1 MLRIL
6 KNKRIII
13 CGPSGVGKTTLFTSL
28 IEKRFIEDTDVT
40 FGMEFYI
47 KQMSISGNEI
57 MFSVWDLSGRHQ
69 ALESI
74 ITTSD
79 IVNQGVDKIII
90 CFDLSDLSTLGEVPQ
105 WAELFPS
112 DIPKIL
118 VGTKKDKTGS
128 IEDLVI
134 PYLKTFNFKNYFEVS
149 IKEEIQS
156 VLELF
161 KELSKNDKTESVL
174 SS

>member
-1 MLRIL
+1 MIRIL
-6 KNKRIII
+6 KNRRIII
-13 CGPSGVGKTTLFTSL
+13 CGPSGVGKTTLFASL
-28 IEKRFIEDTDVT
+28 IEKRFIEDTNVT
-40 FGMEFYI
+40 FGIEFYM

-79 IVNQGVDKIII
+79 ILNQGVDKIIV
-90 CFDLSDLSTLGEVPQ
+90 CFDLSDLSTLEEVPQ
-105 WAELFPS
+105 WVELFPS

-118 VGTKKDKTGS
+118 VGTKRDKTGS
-128 IEDLVI
+128 IHDLVI
-134 PYLKTFNFKNYFEVS
+134 PYLKTFNFKNYFEIS
-149 IKEEIQS
+149 AKEEIQT

-161 KELSKNDKTESVL
+161 KELSNEGKTS
-174 SS
+174 

>member
-1 MLRIL
+1 MIRIL
-6 KNKRIII
+6 KNKKIII
-13 CGPSGVGKTTLFTSL
+13 CGPSGVGKTTLFASFL
-28 IEKRFIEDTDVT
+28 EERFVEDTDLT

-57 MFSVWDLSGRHQ
+57 MFQVWDLSGRHQ

-79 IVNQGVDKIII
+79 MLKQGVDNIIV

-105 WAELFPS
+105 WVKLFPS

-118 VGTKKDKTGS
+118 VGTKRDKTGS
-128 IEDLVI
+128 IQDLVI
-134 PYLKTFNFKNYFEVS
+134 PYMKTFNFKNYFEVS
-149 IKEEIQS
+149 VKEEIQN

-161 KELSKNDKTESVL
+161 KELSKEDNTS
-174 SS
+174 